1 MVKKIEKTRGKNFKS
16 LLDTSLMSV
25 YQRKKKE
32 NNHVKF
38 ENWQKQKLLHL
49 YLIYILRRTL
59 LLNGYRYPSI

>member
-1 MVKKIEKTRGKNFKS
+1 MIKKIEKTRGKNFES

-38 ENWQKQKLLHL
+38 EN
-49 YLIYILRRTL
+49 
-59 LLNGYRYPSI
+59 